1 MFTFT
6 ISLVSDVTQ
15 SDDTLKMAL
24 LWSKVWT
31 ITAGRPLTTGLSH
44 PPRAVTSLNGIW
56 PAECLGSVWG
66 WCQSKSKQ
74 VLQSAAL
81 TTSLNS
87 KTFLQGTTHLSQW
100 ESREMIRLELA
111 CKRERVLGLCC
122 QKIHGGGARP
132 RWENECHYHHNILLK
147 HEGVHP
153 AAVEHGCTAQHIL
166 HIYTHQVF
174 PNRLV
179 FV

>member
-1 MFTFT
+1 MLPWTLFLVSNLSLFIVLALSSTIFQQNTLITDSHFTAPLRFPPTPPPALWVLRGRHMFTFT

-15 SDDTLKMAL
+15 SDDTHKMAL

-44 PPRAVTSLNGIW
+44 PPHAMTSLNGIW

-100 ESREMIRLELA
+100 ESREMIRLELT
-111 CKRERVLGLCC
+111 CKHVSGR
-122 QKIHGGGARP
+122 
-132 RWENECHYHHNILLK
+132 
-147 HEGVHP
+147 
-153 AAVEHGCTAQHIL
+153 GC
-166 HIYTHQVF
+166 
-174 PNRLV
+174 
-179 FV
+179 

>member
-1 MFTFT
+1 MLPWTLFLGSNLSFFIVLALSSTIFQQNTLITDSHFTAPLRFPPTLPPALWVLRGRHMFTFT

-15 SDDTLKMAL
+15 SDDTHKMAL

-44 PPRAVTSLNGIW
+44 PPRAMTSLNGIW

-100 ESREMIRLELA
+100 ESREMIHLELT
-111 CKRERVLGLCC
+111 CKHVNGR
-122 QKIHGGGARP
+122 
-132 RWENECHYHHNILLK
+132 
-147 HEGVHP
+147 
-153 AAVEHGCTAQHIL
+153 GC
-166 HIYTHQVF
+166 
-174 PNRLV
+174 
-179 FV
+179 

>member
-1 MFTFT
+1 MLPWTLFLGSNLSLFIVLALSSTIFQQNTLITDSHFTAPLRFPPTLPPALWVLRGRHMFTFT

-15 SDDTLKMAL
+15 SDDTPKMAL

-44 PPRAVTSLNGIW
+44 PPRAMTSLNGIW

-100 ESREMIRLELA
+100 ESREMIRLELT
-111 CKRERVLGLCC
+111 CKHVNGR
-122 QKIHGGGARP
+122 
-132 RWENECHYHHNILLK
+132 
-147 HEGVHP
+147 
-153 AAVEHGCTAQHIL
+153 GC
-166 HIYTHQVF
+166 
-174 PNRLV
+174 
-179 FV
+179 